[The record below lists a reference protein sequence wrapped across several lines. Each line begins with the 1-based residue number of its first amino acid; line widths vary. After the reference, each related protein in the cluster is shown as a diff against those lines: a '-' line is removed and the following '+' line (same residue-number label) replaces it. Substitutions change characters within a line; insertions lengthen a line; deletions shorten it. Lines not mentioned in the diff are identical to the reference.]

1 MKLTNQRPRT
11 DQEDTEAQTGDDNKV
26 QTSGEKHQ
34 EARGKVSLG
43 QEDFRVRRSERRCQ
57 VQSGVRESLRRL
69 VWRLSLYSVS
79 MAFIDRIEERGK
91 LGIKSIVNRT

>member
-34 EARGKVSLG
+34 EARGKVSLD
-43 QEDFRVRRSERRCQ
+43 QEDFRVRRSERQ
-57 VQSGVRESLRRL
+57 GVQSSVRESVRRL
-69 VWRLSLYSVS
+69 VTVIILSQH
-79 MAFIDRIEERGK
+79 
-91 LGIKSIVNRT
+91 GIH

>member
-43 QEDFRVRRSERRCQ
+43 QEDFRVRRSETGCAVRCQ
-57 VQSGVRESLRRL
+57 EAGVET
-69 VWRLSLYSVS
+69 VIILSQH
-79 MAFIDRIEERGK
+79 
-91 LGIKSIVNRT
+91 GIH